1 MYTANVSMVT
11 KDRTEPSEL
20 SVGGKLSVLSIA
32 SLSEAHQTVRAVAF
46 YDTYNLSQLSISNST
61 INFTGNEATFGIW
74 PDTHCSSVQGFHLNF
89 KEL

>member
-1 MYTANVSMVT
+1 MVT
-11 KDRTEPSEL
+11 KDRTEHSEL

-32 SLSEAHQTVRAVAF
+32 SLSEALEALTKLWAVAF
-46 YDTYNLSQLSISNST
+46 YDTYNLSQLSILNST